1 VVICP
6 LTHLNTVLSALCASR
21 QSNQNALE
29 MARVSTLLLAG
40 NTPANVRFTM
50 KGFFMT

>member
-1 VVICP
+1 MVISGDYFSLPEERLC
-6 LTHLNTVLSALCASR
+6 TSSDAINYAL
-21 QSNQNALE
+21 Q